1 MSWYCEVAPGDEVHR
16 PYHDHE
22 YGFPTTDER
31 VLCERLALEIF
42 QAGLSW
48 RLVLQ
53 KRPAL
58 AAALANFEPDR
69 LAAFGADDL
78 NRLLADRTII
88 RNRRKLEAIVNNARC
103 VLDMRRTHD
112 GFHGWLA
119 AHQPLTEEA
128 WLALFRQT
136 FRFMGREVVREFLM
150 SIGELPGAHHPQCP
164 IYPKVLAARP
174 RWMVSRAAPDRP
186 LAGS

>member
-22 YGFPTTDER
+22 YGFPAVNER

-58 AAALANFEPDR
+58 AAALGNFEPER
-69 LAAFGADDL
+69 LAAFGDDDL
-78 NRLLADRTII
+78 NRLLADRSII
-88 RNRRKLEAIVNNARC
+88 RNRRKLEAIVDNARRI
-103 VLDMRRTHD
+103 LALRRTHG
-112 GFHGWLA
+112 GFHEWLC
-119 AHQPLTEEA
+119 AHHPLSEEA
-128 WLALFRQT
+128 WVALFRKT

-164 IYPKVLAARP
+164 VYPRILAAGP
-174 RWMVSRAAPDRP
+174 RWLM
-186 LAGS
+186 AGATADLPPTRL